1 MASWDARDDVEKQ
14 HLPHSFEAG
23 NVLRSRI
30 SERISVVGELSAFL
44 LWAGLGLENGLEHF
58 NDDGIIWPSTV
69 GVDG

>member
-1 MASWDARDDVEKQ
+1 MASWDARDDDEKQ
-14 HLPHSFEAG
+14 HIPYVLEAG
-23 NVLRSRI
+23 SVLRPRI
-30 SERISVVGELSAFL
+30 LERKDVVGELSAFL